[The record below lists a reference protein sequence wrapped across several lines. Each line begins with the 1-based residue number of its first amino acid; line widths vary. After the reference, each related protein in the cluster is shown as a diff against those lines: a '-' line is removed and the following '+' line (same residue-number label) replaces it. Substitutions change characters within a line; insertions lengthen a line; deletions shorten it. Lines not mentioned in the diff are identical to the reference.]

1 MTGEPGNGER
11 SGAPEGRPGA
21 QPPANSADAGALPVS
36 WDLWRR
42 RVYLWTLTLLAP
54 GVLLTWLVWGEL
66 AAISVLLGGGL
77 GLFNLQLLGGAVFR
91 MVGSLAA
98 EPDASQPRA
107 SPAAA
112 PFRWLGTALAT
123 AAILWYMAGQPEG
136 LAAGFTL
143 ALLGFV
149 AAATQTS
156 GELSPKP
163 GPNQD

>member
-11 SGAPEGRPGA
+11 SGAPDGRSDSE
-21 QPPANSADAGALPVS
+21 PADTGGLPVS

-54 GVLLTWLVWGEL
+54 GVLLTWLIWGEL

-98 EPDASQPRA
+98 EPDPSQPRA

-136 LAAGFTL
+136 LAAGFTI
-143 ALLGFV
+143 ALLGFIV
-149 AAATQTS
+149 AATQTS

-163 GPNQD
+163 GSDQD